1 MPKTSASKT
10 LSNPKDQL
18 RIIGSKLKKLRKSRG
33 ISIDVAAK
41 SFRISISRLEAIEL
55 GEKNYNLTLLV
66 KMCEYYKV
74 DVLDVVK

>member
-1 MPKTSASKT
+1 MRDPLIVK
-10 LSNPKDQL
+10 QL
-18 RIIGSKLKKLRKSRG
+18 TKIGNKLKKVRKSRG

-41 SFRISISRLEAIEL
+41 SFRISTSRLESIEF

-66 KMCEYYKV
+66 KMCKYYKV